1 MRGVRASDYSQNT
14 LGVNFNKKG
23 KEYFYSFPLYIYI
36 IAEVY
41 KIKRFSKKS
50 DKKKYNFFDN
60 FCNNN
65 MVTIG
70 GVSQGALTGF
80 LLRDTL
86 PLAVGILLGAGIGY
100 AYGRYKDKERMKE
113 NKKKGK

>member
-1 MRGVRASDYSQNT
+1 M
-14 LGVNFNKKG
+14 
-23 KEYFYSFPLYIYI
+23 
-36 IAEVY
+36 AEVY

-50 DKKKYNFFDN
+50 DKKKYNSFDN
-60 FCNNN
+60 FCNDN
-65 MVTIG
+65 MMTIG

-80 LLRDTL
+80 LLKDTL
-86 PLAVGILLGAGIGY
+86 PLAVGIPLGAGVGY